1 MIKVIT
7 APAAYPVT
15 LAEAKEWA
23 RVDAIDTSQDATLNL
38 LIAAMTSHAEHL
50 TGRAF
55 VERTLELNQQYFGGC
70 IELPWAPLIG
80 IDSIKYTDTSDAEA
94 TVAAA
99 DYEVDTVSQPGR
111 VQPVS
116 TASWPSLG
124 NGFNRVRIRYR
135 AGYVG
140 VGSPIDLT
148 DNSYLPGQLR
158 TWIAARICTLYD
170 NREQIIV
177 GVSVG
182 AIPRDFADGLLDPL
196 MIGSRLF

>member
-7 APAAYPVT
+7 APAAYPVLLT
-15 LAEAKEWA
+15 EAKEWA
-23 RVDAIDTSQDATLNL
+23 RCFADDTSQDATLNL

-55 VERTLELNQQYFGGC
+55 VQRTLELNQAYFGGC

-80 IDSIKYTDTSDAEA
+80 IDSIKYTNTSDAEA
-94 TVAAA
+94 TVAPA
-99 DYEVDTVSQPGR
+99 DYEVDTVSEPGR

-135 AGYVG
+135 AGYLPT
-140 VGSPIDLT
+140 GSPTDLT

-158 TWIAARICTLYD
+158 TWIAARIATLY
-170 NREQIIV
+170 NEREQIIV
-177 GVSVG
+177 GASV
-182 AIPRDFADGLLDPL
+182 AALPRDFCDGLLDPL
-196 MIGSRLF
+196 VIGSRLF